1 MQMADSNVIAF
12 RGSFDKLTPDSPV
25 SHDECL
31 QLIGAFMQIRERS
44 IRALLIRSAEA
55 ASAPDSAGP
64 LSLENLPD

>member
-1 MQMADSNVIAF
+1 MADSNVVAF
-12 RGSFDKLTPDSPV
+12 RGWFDKQTPDNPV

-31 QLIGAFMQIRERS
+31 QLIGAFMQIREPS

-55 ASAPDSAGP
+55 ASAPDSGGP